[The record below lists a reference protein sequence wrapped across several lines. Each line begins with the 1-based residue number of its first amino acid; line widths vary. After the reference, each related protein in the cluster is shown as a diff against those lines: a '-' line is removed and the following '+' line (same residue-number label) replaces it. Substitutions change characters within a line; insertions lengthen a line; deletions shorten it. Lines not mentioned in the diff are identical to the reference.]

1 MELFR
6 NEVFAAKKVDRLGGI
21 SVTPPRL
28 GWVFFFSATLILL
41 IMTGLALFGR
51 YSRTEKIVGRLI
63 PLAGQANVVAPQAS
77 GATVA
82 EVLVSEG
89 DQVMIGQPLVRVSSQ
104 RSSASSSDTGKLI
117 SAQIASKLQ
126 QLKASVESQQ
136 RLSLLKEHDLRDRIE
151 LLRARIA
158 TLTLQIKNQ
167 DIRYKAA
174 NALYENWRTKA
185 SGLVSGYQL
194 AQQYDTA
201 LQQKSL
207 AQDVRNQ
214 RLQAMLELNQS
225 EAELIQ
231 LPHITGERIVA
242 LNVQIADVEN
252 EKAENEQRRSQVIHA
267 SIDGIVVNVL
277 AHPGMVVDEASQLMV
292 ILPRNS
298 KLVAELWAPSSAVG
312 LLQVGKP
319 VDISYDA
326 FPAARYGR
334 QRGKIISISTNAVSA
349 LEIGRILGSPQSS
362 SGYRVI
368 VAIDDASSSSFFRRF
383 AAKPGMTLTAKVD
396 VETRSLIDWMLR
408 PFALPSLGSDE
419 KATP

>member
-1 MELFR
+1 M
-6 NEVFAAKKVDRLGGI
+6 
-21 SVTPPRL
+21 
-28 GWVFFFSATLILL
+28 
-41 IMTGLALFGR
+41 
-51 YSRTEKIVGRLI
+51 
-63 PLAGQANVVAPQAS
+63 VAPQAS

-104 RSSASSSDTGKLI
+104 RSSAASSDTGKLI
-117 SAQIASKLQ
+117 SGQIASKLQ

-136 RLSLLKEHDLRDRIE
+136 RLSVLKEHDLRDRIE

-174 NALYENWRTKA
+174 NALYETWRTKA

-267 SIDGIVVNVL
+267 SMDGIVVNVL
-277 AHPGMVVDEASQLMV
+277 AHPGMAVDEASQLLV

-349 LEIGRILGSPQSS
+349 LEIGRILGSAQPS

-368 VAIDDASSSSFFRRF
+368 VAIDDASSSSFLRRF

-408 PFALPSLGSDE
+408 PFALQSLGSDE